1 MRCCVDLVKF
11 FLFMFNFLCFLGFC
25 ALFGGTVY
33 VLLYGADTFIG
44 RDIQPSLD
52 KADPENAT
60 YFLFV
65 IISLIVTGFLAS
77 FTCLG
82 CCGAATKSGCM
93 LGSFIVILFVFFGGS
108 VGALIF
114 LHHQFG
120 WKAVDEVLVRELGGS
135 LPTYREENILTYR
148 FWNWLQPTFSCCGVS
163 SPESYSAWEGV
174 AGLPANWKVPDVCCD
189 QETEEK
195 DCMYEPNHS
204 NTFSDGCADK
214 ILLYAQILFYG
225 IPSIMFVS
233 LVFAFVVSASVSS
246 AERRRKEA
254 RGRGDRERDGD
265 TTYNSRYSEGA
276 EEDFSHHHAAYP
288 ATPMYSDNPP
298 YNPGYSDP
306 SDYYGGY
313 SGPETHAQMGGSIS
327 GYPVGTVPPP
337 HSHVPLLHQAPPSY
351 NEVVSRQRK

>member
-11 FLFMFNFLCFLGFC
+11 ILFMFNFLCFLGFC
-25 ALFGGTVY
+25 SLFGGTIY
-33 VLLYGADTFIG
+33 VLLNGADTFIG
-44 RDIQPSLD
+44 RDIEPSLD

-60 YFLFV
+60 YFLLV
-65 IISLIVTGFLAS
+65 IISLILTLFLAS

-82 CCGAATKSGCM
+82 CCGSATKSGCM
-93 LGSFIVILFVFFGGS
+93 LGSFIVILFVLFGGS

-114 LHHQFG
+114 LHTQFG
-120 WKAVDEVLVRELGGS
+120 WKAVDEVLVRELGRS
-135 LPTYREENILTYR
+135 LPSYREENILTYR
-148 FWNWLQPTFSCCGVS
+148 FWNWLQPSFSCCGVS
-163 SPESYSAWEGV
+163 SPESYSVWAGV
-174 AGLPANWKVPDVCCD
+174 AGLANNWKVPDVCCD
-189 QETEEK
+189 QETQEK

-204 NTFSDGCADK
+204 NTFSEGCADK

-225 IPSIMFVS
+225 IPSIMLIS

-254 RGRGDRERDGD
+254 RRGQGD
-265 TTYNSRYSEGA
+265 TTYTSRYSEGA
-276 EEDFSHHHAAYP
+276 EEDFSHHHASYPP
-288 ATPMYSDNPP
+288 ATPMYSENPP
-298 YNPGYSDP
+298 YNPGFSDP

-313 SGPETHAQMGGSIS
+313 CGPDTAHAQMVN
-327 GYPVGTVPPP
+327 YPTGTVPPP